1 MYPSRYRIAFY
12 AVIIILGCL
21 IALPNLLP
29 KSALNDLPGWLP
41 QRQVTLGL
49 DLKGGSHLVLEI
61 DGPALAKDQLDT
73 LRDSV
78 RMVVRDTRVPGV
90 SITSANDT
98 VTVRVADANDRE
110 TVQRALRTL
119 VGSVGSNLFGGAEPD
134 IEVATAANGD
144 FTVRRTS
151 AGLMASQRGAVEQS
165 LEIVRRRIDEVGVAE
180 PTIQR
185 LGADRILVQLPG
197 VQDPAAHQDS
207 CSEARRSSPSTGQLT
222 AVTATR
228 AQLAPGRIREGAGR
242 DR

>member
-29 KSALNDLPGWLP
+29 KSALDDLPGWLP

-78 RMVVRDTRVPGV
+78 RVVVRGTRVPGV

-110 TVQRALRTL
+110 AVQRALRTL
-119 VGSVGSNLFGGAEPD
+119 VGSVGSNLFGAADPD
-134 IEVATAANGD
+134 IEVVTAANGRLHCAPH
-144 FTVRRTS
+144 VRGGDRKP
-151 AGLMASQRGAVEQS
+151 AGSHRAKPRNRPPPHRRGRCGRAN
-165 LEIVRRRIDEVGVAE
+165 
-180 PTIQR
+180 
-185 LGADRILVQLPG
+185 
-197 VQDPAAHQDS
+197 DP
-207 CSEARRSSPSTGQLT
+207 RPWR
-222 AVTATR
+222 
-228 AQLAPGRIREGAGR
+228 
-242 DR
+242 